1 MEGKK
6 RTIIIVIG
14 VVLIIACLVVY
25 FIFANKKYTI
35 TFDSDGGSVVEK
47 QIVKRGEKVNKPTD
61 PTRDGY
67 IFIEWDLGSSIYDF
81 SAKVTR
87 NLILKAVWKEQEG
100 GKVTYVVNFNTDGGN
115 SVSNQIINKDGTI
128 TKPQDP
134 VRDGYK
140 FLGWYSNNV
149 LFDFNTPITK
159 NLELVAKWEKAK
171 DNSTTGTTTTTKKN
185 DTTSSTTKKT
195 TTKKNDT
202 TNTTTTKKTTTTTTE
217 AKKYTVKFDSNGG
230 SKVSS
235 KEVTSGSKVTKP
247 SNPTRTGYKFGG
259 WTLNNKAYDFN
270 SKVTSN
276 ITLVAKW
283 TAKTYTVKV
292 SSVDAYSPARIL
304 SVYED
309 GSKISFKQINY
320 TDGTMLCSSKG
331 NINKSDIEGETKLQV
346 VLSDGTKVTAT
357 IKDVKGNVATNNELA
372 PGVYIVTFS
381 ADGYKDVSTG
391 VAVTDKP

>member
-14 VVLIIACLVVY
+14 VVLIIACLVAY

-149 LFDFNTPITK
+149 LFDFNTPIAK

-235 KEVTSGSKVTKP
+235 KEVTSGSKVSKP

-292 SSVDAYSPARIL
+292 SSVDEYSPARIL

-357 IKDVKGNVATNNELA
+357 IK
-372 PGVYIVTFS
+372 
-381 ADGYKDVSTG
+381 
-391 VAVTDKP
+391 

>member
-14 VVLIIACLVVY
+14 VVLIIACLVAY

-149 LFDFNTPITK
+149 LFDFNTPVTK

-292 SSVDAYSPARIL
+292 SSVDEYSPARIL

-357 IKDVKGNVATNNELA
+357 IK
-372 PGVYIVTFS
+372 
-381 ADGYKDVSTG
+381 
-391 VAVTDKP
+391 

>member
-14 VVLIIACLVVY
+14 VVLIIACLVAY

-100 GKVTYVVNFNTDGGN
+100 GKVTYVINFNTDGGN

-149 LFDFNTPITK
+149 LFDFNTPVTT

-202 TNTTTTKKTTTTTTE
+202 TNTTTTKKTTTNTTE
-217 AKKYTVKFDSNGG
+217 AKKYTVTFDSNGG

-235 KEVTSGSKVTKP
+235 KEVTSGSKVSKP

-292 SSVDAYSPARIL
+292 SSVDEYSPARIL

-357 IKDVKGNVATNNELA
+357 IK
-372 PGVYIVTFS
+372 
-381 ADGYKDVSTG
+381 
-391 VAVTDKP
+391 

>member
-14 VVLIIACLVVY
+14 VVLIIACLVAY

-149 LFDFNTPITK
+149 LFDFNTPVTT

-171 DNSTTGTTTTTKKN
+171 DNSTTATTTTTKKN

-235 KEVTSGSKVTKP
+235 KEVTSGSKVSKP

-320 TDGTMLCSSKG
+320 TDGIKLCSSNG
-331 NINKSDIEGETKLQV
+331 NVNKSDIDGLSKLQV

-357 IKDVKGNVATNNELA
+357 IK
-372 PGVYIVTFS
+372 
-381 ADGYKDVSTG
+381 
-391 VAVTDKP
+391 

>member
-14 VVLIIACLVVY
+14 VVLIIACLVAY

-235 KEVTSGSKVTKP
+235 KEVTSGSKVSKP
-247 SNPTRTGYKFGG
+247 SNPTRTGYKFSG

-331 NINKSDIEGETKLQV
+331 NINKSDIEGETKLQI

-357 IKDVKGNVATNNELA
+357 IK
-372 PGVYIVTFS
+372 
-381 ADGYKDVSTG
+381 
-391 VAVTDKP
+391 

>member
-14 VVLIIACLVVY
+14 VVLIIACLVAY

-149 LFDFNTPITK
+149 LFDFNTPVTT

-171 DNSTTGTTTTTKKN
+171 DNSTTATTTTTKKN

-202 TNTTTTKKTTTTTTE
+202 TNTTTTKKATTTTTE

-235 KEVTSGSKVTKP
+235 KEVTSGSKVSKP

-292 SSVDAYSPARIL
+292 SVVDEYSPARIL

-320 TDGTMLCSSKG
+320 TDGIKLCSSNG
-331 NINKSDIEGETKLQV
+331 NVNKSDIDGLSKLQV

-357 IKDVKGNVATNNELA
+357 IK
-372 PGVYIVTFS
+372 
-381 ADGYKDVSTG
+381 
-391 VAVTDKP
+391 

>member
-14 VVLIIACLVVY
+14 VVLIIACLVAY

-247 SNPTRTGYKFGG
+247 SNPTRTGYKFSG

-292 SSVDAYSPARIL
+292 SSVDEYSPARIL

-331 NINKSDIEGETKLQV
+331 NINKSDINGLSKLQV

-357 IKDVKGNVATNNELA
+357 IK
-372 PGVYIVTFS
+372 
-381 ADGYKDVSTG
+381 
-391 VAVTDKP
+391 

>member
-14 VVLIIACLVVY
+14 VVLIIACLVAY

-87 NLILKAVWKEQEG
+87 NLILKAIWKEQEG

-115 SVSNQIINKDGTI
+115 SVSNQIINKDKTI
-128 TKPQDP
+128 IKPQDP

-149 LFDFNTPITK
+149 LFDFNTPVTT
-159 NLELVAKWEKAK
+159 NLELVAKWEKVK

-202 TNTTTTKKTTTTTTE
+202 TNTTTKKTTTNTTE
-217 AKKYTVKFDSNGG
+217 VKKYTVTFDSNGG

-235 KEVTSGSKVTKP
+235 KEVTSGSKVSKP

-292 SSVDAYSPARIL
+292 SSVDEYSPARIL

-320 TDGTMLCSSKG
+320 TDGIKLCSSNG
-331 NINKSDIEGETKLQV
+331 NVNKSDIEGLSKLQV

-357 IKDVKGNVATNNELA
+357 IK
-372 PGVYIVTFS
+372 
-381 ADGYKDVSTG
+381 
-391 VAVTDKP
+391 

>member
-14 VVLIIACLVVY
+14 VVLIIACLVAY

-149 LFDFNTPITK
+149 LFDFNTPVTT

-171 DNSTTGTTTTTKKN
+171 DNSTTTTTTTTKKN

-202 TNTTTTKKTTTTTTE
+202 TNTTTTKKTTTNTTE

-235 KEVTSGSKVTKP
+235 KEVTSGSKVSKP

-292 SSVDAYSPARIL
+292 SSVDEYSPARIL

-331 NINKSDIEGETKLQV
+331 NVNKSDIEGVSKLQV

-357 IKDVKGNVATNNELA
+357 IK
-372 PGVYIVTFS
+372 
-381 ADGYKDVSTG
+381 
-391 VAVTDKP
+391 

>member
-14 VVLIIACLVVY
+14 VVLIIACLVIY
-25 FIFANKKYTI
+25 FIFDNKKYTI

-87 NLILKAVWKEQEG
+87 NLILKAIWKEQEG

-149 LFDFNTPITK
+149 LFDFNTPVTK
-159 NLELVAKWEKAK
+159 NLELVAKWEKVK

-217 AKKYTVKFDSNGG
+217 AKKYTVTFDSNGG

-235 KEVTSGSKVTKP
+235 KEVTSGSKVSKP
-247 SNPTRTGYKFGG
+247 SNPTRTGYKFSG

-292 SSVDAYSPARIL
+292 SSVDEYSPARIL

-331 NINKSDIEGETKLQV
+331 NINKSDINGLSKLQV

-357 IKDVKGNVATNNELA
+357 IK
-372 PGVYIVTFS
+372 
-381 ADGYKDVSTG
+381 
-391 VAVTDKP
+391 

>member
-14 VVLIIACLVVY
+14 VVLIIACLVAY

-100 GKVTYVVNFNTDGGN
+100 GKVTYVINFNTDGGN

-149 LFDFNTPITK
+149 LFDFSTPVTT

-292 SSVDAYSPARIL
+292 SSVDEYSPARIL

-320 TDGTMLCSSKG
+320 TDGLKLCSSNG
-331 NINKSDIEGETKLQV
+331 NINKSDIEGLSKLQV
-346 VLSDGTKVTAT
+346 VLNDGTKVTAT
-357 IKDVKGNVATNNELA
+357 IK
-372 PGVYIVTFS
+372 
-381 ADGYKDVSTG
+381 
-391 VAVTDKP
+391 

>member
-14 VVLIIACLVVY
+14 VVLIIACLVAY

-87 NLILKAVWKEQEG
+87 NLILKAIWKEQEG

-149 LFDFNTPITK
+149 LFDFNTPVTT

-171 DNSTTGTTTTTKKN
+171 DNSTTATTTTTKK
-185 DTTSSTTKKT
+185 TTTT

-217 AKKYTVKFDSNGG
+217 AKKYTVTFDSNGG

-235 KEVTSGSKVTKP
+235 KEVTSGSKVSKP

-259 WTLNNKAYDFN
+259 WTLNNKTYDFN

-292 SSVDAYSPARIL
+292 SVVDEYSPARIL

-320 TDGTMLCSSKG
+320 TDGLKLCSSNG
-331 NINKSDIEGETKLQV
+331 NVNKSDIEGVSKLQV

-357 IKDVKGNVATNNELA
+357 IK
-372 PGVYIVTFS
+372 
-381 ADGYKDVSTG
+381 
-391 VAVTDKP
+391 

>member
-1 MEGKK
+1 MEDKK

-14 VVLIIACLVVY
+14 VVLIIACLVAY

-149 LFDFNTPITK
+149 LFDFNTPVTT

-185 DTTSSTTKKT
+185 DTTNSTTKKT

-235 KEVTSGSKVTKP
+235 KEVTSGSKVSKP

-283 TAKTYTVKV
+283 TSKTYTVKV
-292 SSVDAYSPARIL
+292 SSVDEYSPARIL

-331 NINKSDIEGETKLQV
+331 NINKSDINGLSKLQV

-357 IKDVKGNVATNNELA
+357 IK
-372 PGVYIVTFS
+372 
-381 ADGYKDVSTG
+381 
-391 VAVTDKP
+391 

>member
-14 VVLIIACLVVY
+14 VVLIIACLVAY

-115 SVSNQIINKDGTI
+115 SISNQIINKDGTI

-149 LFDFNTPITK
+149 LFDFSTPVTT

-185 DTTSSTTKKT
+185 DTTNTTTKKT

-202 TNTTTTKKTTTTTTE
+202 TNTTTTKKTTTNTTE

-235 KEVTSGSKVTKP
+235 KEVTSGSKVSKP

-292 SSVDAYSPARIL
+292 SSVDEYSPARIL

-357 IKDVKGNVATNNELA
+357 IK
-372 PGVYIVTFS
+372 
-381 ADGYKDVSTG
+381 
-391 VAVTDKP
+391 

>member
-14 VVLIIACLVVY
+14 VILIIACLVIY
-25 FIFANKKYTI
+25 FIFDNKKYTI

-87 NLILKAVWKEQEG
+87 NLILKAIWKEQEG

-115 SVSNQIINKDGTI
+115 SVSNQIINKDETI

-149 LFDFNTPITK
+149 LFDFNTPVTK

-171 DNSTTGTTTTTKKN
+171 DNSTTGTTT
-185 DTTSSTTKKT
+185 TTKKT

-217 AKKYTVKFDSNGG
+217 AKKYTVTFDSNGG
-230 SKVSS
+230 SKVS
-235 KEVTSGSKVTKP
+235 KP
-247 SNPTRTGYKFGG
+247 SNPTRTGYKFSG

-292 SSVDAYSPARIL
+292 SSVDEYSPARIL

-320 TDGTMLCSSKG
+320 TDGTMLCSSNG
-331 NINKSDIEGETKLQV
+331 NVNMSDIEGLSKLQV

-357 IKDVKGNVATNNELA
+357 IK
-372 PGVYIVTFS
+372 
-381 ADGYKDVSTG
+381 
-391 VAVTDKP
+391 

>member
-14 VVLIIACLVVY
+14 VVLIIACLVAY

-159 NLELVAKWEKAK
+159 NLELIAKWEKAK

-235 KEVTSGSKVTKP
+235 KEVTSGSKVSKP

-283 TAKTYTVKV
+283 TSKTYTVKV
-292 SSVDAYSPARIL
+292 SSVDEYSPARIL

-320 TDGTMLCSSKG
+320 TDGLKLCSSNG
-331 NINKSDIEGETKLQV
+331 NVNKSDIDGLSKLQV

-357 IKDVKGNVATNNELA
+357 IK
-372 PGVYIVTFS
+372 
-381 ADGYKDVSTG
+381 
-391 VAVTDKP
+391 

>member
-14 VVLIIACLVVY
+14 VVLIIACLVIY
-25 FIFANKKYTI
+25 FIFDNKKYTI

-87 NLILKAVWKEQEG
+87 NLILKAIWKEQEG

-115 SVSNQIINKDGTI
+115 SISNQIINKDGTI

-149 LFDFNTPITK
+149 LFDFNTPVTK

-202 TNTTTTKKTTTTTTE
+202 TNTTTTKKTTTNTTE

-235 KEVTSGSKVTKP
+235 KEVTSGSKVSKP
-247 SNPTRTGYKFGG
+247 SNPTRTGYKFSG

-320 TDGTMLCSSKG
+320 TDGIKLCSSNG
-331 NINKSDIEGETKLQV
+331 NVNMSDIEGLSKLQV

-357 IKDVKGNVATNNELA
+357 IK
-372 PGVYIVTFS
+372 
-381 ADGYKDVSTG
+381 
-391 VAVTDKP
+391 

>member
-14 VVLIIACLVVY
+14 VVLIIACLVAY

-149 LFDFNTPITK
+149 LFDFSTPVTT

-320 TDGTMLCSSKG
+320 TDGIKLCSSNG
-331 NINKSDIEGETKLQV
+331 NVNMSDIEGLSKLQV

-357 IKDVKGNVATNNELA
+357 IK
-372 PGVYIVTFS
+372 
-381 ADGYKDVSTG
+381 
-391 VAVTDKP
+391 

>member
-14 VVLIIACLVVY
+14 VVLIIACLVAY

-149 LFDFNTPITK
+149 LFDFNTPVTT
-159 NLELVAKWEKAK
+159 NLELVAKWEKVK

-185 DTTSSTTKKT
+185 DTTNSTTKKT

-235 KEVTSGSKVTKP
+235 KEVTSGSKVSKP

-283 TAKTYTVKV
+283 TSKTYTVKV
-292 SSVDAYSPARIL
+292 SSVDGYSPARIL

-320 TDGTMLCSSKG
+320 TDGIKLCSSNG
-331 NINKSDIEGETKLQV
+331 NVNKSDIDGLSKLQV

-357 IKDVKGNVATNNELA
+357 IK
-372 PGVYIVTFS
+372 
-381 ADGYKDVSTG
+381 
-391 VAVTDKP
+391 

>member
-14 VVLIIACLVVY
+14 VVLIIACLVIY
-25 FIFANKKYTI
+25 FIFDNKKYTI

-87 NLILKAVWKEQEG
+87 NLILKAIWKEQEG

-149 LFDFNTPITK
+149 LFDFNTPVTT

-171 DNSTTGTTTTTKKN
+171 DNSTTGTTTTTKK
-185 DTTSSTTKKT
+185 T

-202 TNTTTTKKTTTTTTE
+202 TNTTTTKKTTTNTTE
-217 AKKYTVKFDSNGG
+217 AKKYTVTFDSNGG

-235 KEVTSGSKVTKP
+235 KEVTSGSKVSKP
-247 SNPTRTGYKFGG
+247 SNPTRTGYKFSG

-320 TDGTMLCSSKG
+320 TDGIKLCSSNG
-331 NINKSDIEGETKLQV
+331 NVNMSDIEGLSKLQV

-357 IKDVKGNVATNNELA
+357 IK
-372 PGVYIVTFS
+372 
-381 ADGYKDVSTG
+381 
-391 VAVTDKP
+391 

>member
-14 VVLIIACLVVY
+14 VVLIIACLVAY

-159 NLELVAKWEKAK
+159 NLELIAKWEKAK
-171 DNSTTGTTTTTKKN
+171 DNSTTATTTTTKKN

-235 KEVTSGSKVTKP
+235 KEVTSGSKVSKP

-292 SSVDAYSPARIL
+292 SSVDEYSPARIL

-320 TDGTMLCSSKG
+320 TDGLKLCSSNG
-331 NINKSDIEGETKLQV
+331 NINKSDIEGLSKLQV
-346 VLSDGTKVTAT
+346 VLNDGTKVTAT
-357 IKDVKGNVATNNELA
+357 IK
-372 PGVYIVTFS
+372 
-381 ADGYKDVSTG
+381 
-391 VAVTDKP
+391 

>member
-14 VVLIIACLVVY
+14 VVLIIACLVAY

-47 QIVKRGEKVNKPTD
+47 QIVKRGEKVNKPID

-159 NLELVAKWEKAK
+159 NLELIAKWEKAK

-235 KEVTSGSKVTKP
+235 KEVTSGSKVSKP

-320 TDGTMLCSSKG
+320 TDGIKLCSSNG
-331 NINKSDIEGETKLQV
+331 NVNKSDIDGLSKLQV

-357 IKDVKGNVATNNELA
+357 IK
-372 PGVYIVTFS
+372 
-381 ADGYKDVSTG
+381 
-391 VAVTDKP
+391 

>member
-14 VVLIIACLVVY
+14 VVLIIACLVAY

-171 DNSTTGTTTTTKKN
+171 DNSTTGTTTTTKK
-185 DTTSSTTKKT
+185 
-195 TTKKNDT
+195 
-202 TNTTTTKKTTTTTTE
+202 TTTTTTE

-292 SSVDAYSPARIL
+292 SSVDEYSPARIL

-320 TDGTMLCSSKG
+320 TDGLKLCSSNG

-357 IKDVKGNVATNNELA
+357 IK
-372 PGVYIVTFS
+372 
-381 ADGYKDVSTG
+381 
-391 VAVTDKP
+391 

>member
-14 VVLIIACLVVY
+14 VVLIIACLVIY
-25 FIFANKKYTI
+25 FIFDNKKYTI

-87 NLILKAVWKEQEG
+87 NLILKAIWKEQEG

-149 LFDFNTPITK
+149 LFDFNTPVTK
-159 NLELVAKWEKAK
+159 NLELVAKWEKVK
-171 DNSTTGTTTTTKKN
+171 DNSTTGTTT
-185 DTTSSTTKKT
+185 TTKKT

-217 AKKYTVKFDSNGG
+217 AKKYTVTFDSNGG

-235 KEVTSGSKVTKP
+235 KEVTSGSKVSKP
-247 SNPTRTGYKFGG
+247 SNPTRTGYKFSG

-292 SSVDAYSPARIL
+292 SSVDEYSPARIL

-331 NINKSDIEGETKLQV
+331 NINKSDINGLSKLQV

-357 IKDVKGNVATNNELA
+357 IK
-372 PGVYIVTFS
+372 
-381 ADGYKDVSTG
+381 
-391 VAVTDKP
+391 

>member
-14 VVLIIACLVVY
+14 VILIIACLVIY
-25 FIFANKKYTI
+25 FIFDNKKYTI

-87 NLILKAVWKEQEG
+87 NLILKAIWKEQEG

-115 SVSNQIINKDGTI
+115 SISNQIINKDGTI

-149 LFDFNTPITK
+149 LFDFNTPVTK

-202 TNTTTTKKTTTTTTE
+202 TNTTTTKKTTTNTTE
-217 AKKYTVKFDSNGG
+217 AKKYTVTFDSNGG

-235 KEVTSGSKVTKP
+235 KEVTSGSKVSKP
-247 SNPTRTGYKFGG
+247 SNPIRTGYKFSG

-320 TDGTMLCSSKG
+320 TDGIKLCSSNG
-331 NINKSDIEGETKLQV
+331 NVNMSDIEGLSKLQV

-357 IKDVKGNVATNNELA
+357 IK
-372 PGVYIVTFS
+372 
-381 ADGYKDVSTG
+381 
-391 VAVTDKP
+391 

>member
-14 VVLIIACLVVY
+14 VVLIIACLVAY

-185 DTTSSTTKKT
+185 DTTNSTTKKT

-235 KEVTSGSKVTKP
+235 KEVTSGSKVSKP

-292 SSVDAYSPARIL
+292 SSVDEYSPARIL

-357 IKDVKGNVATNNELA
+357 IK
-372 PGVYIVTFS
+372 
-381 ADGYKDVSTG
+381 
-391 VAVTDKP
+391 

>member
-14 VVLIIACLVVY
+14 VVLIIACLVIY

-115 SVSNQIINKDGTI
+115 SISNQIINKDGTI

-149 LFDFNTPITK
+149 LFDFSTPVTT

-171 DNSTTGTTTTTKKN
+171 DNSTTATTTTTKKN

-230 SKVSS
+230 SKVS
-235 KEVTSGSKVTKP
+235 KP

-292 SSVDAYSPARIL
+292 SSVDEYSPARIL

-320 TDGTMLCSSKG
+320 TDGLKLCSSNG

-357 IKDVKGNVATNNELA
+357 IK
-372 PGVYIVTFS
+372 
-381 ADGYKDVSTG
+381 
-391 VAVTDKP
+391 

>member
-14 VVLIIACLVVY
+14 VVLIIACLVAY

-149 LFDFNTPITK
+149 LFDFNTPVTT
-159 NLELVAKWEKAK
+159 NLELVAKWEKVK

-235 KEVTSGSKVTKP
+235 KEVTSGSKVSKP

-259 WTLNNKAYDFN
+259 WTINNKAYDFN

-292 SSVDAYSPARIL
+292 SSVDEYSPARIL

-320 TDGTMLCSSKG
+320 TDGIKLCSSNG
-331 NINKSDIEGETKLQV
+331 NVNKSDIEGLSKLQV

-357 IKDVKGNVATNNELA
+357 IK
-372 PGVYIVTFS
+372 
-381 ADGYKDVSTG
+381 
-391 VAVTDKP
+391 

>member
-14 VVLIIACLVVY
+14 VVLIIACLVAY

-217 AKKYTVKFDSNGG
+217 AKKYTVTFDSNGG

-292 SSVDAYSPARIL
+292 SSVDEYSPARIL

-320 TDGTMLCSSKG
+320 TDGIKLCSSNG
-331 NINKSDIEGETKLQV
+331 NVNMSDIEGLSKLQV

-357 IKDVKGNVATNNELA
+357 IK
-372 PGVYIVTFS
+372 
-381 ADGYKDVSTG
+381 
-391 VAVTDKP
+391 

>member
-14 VVLIIACLVVY
+14 VVLIIACLVIY
-25 FIFANKKYTI
+25 FIFDNKKYTI

-87 NLILKAVWKEQEG
+87 NLILKAIWKEQEG

-149 LFDFNTPITK
+149 LFDFNTPVTK

-171 DNSTTGTTTTTKKN
+171 DNSTTGTTTTTKK
-185 DTTSSTTKKT
+185 T

-202 TNTTTTKKTTTTTTE
+202 TNTTTKKTTTTTTE
-217 AKKYTVKFDSNGG
+217 AKKYTVTFDSNGG

-235 KEVTSGSKVTKP
+235 KEVTSGSKVSKP
-247 SNPTRTGYKFGG
+247 SNPTRTGYKFSG

-292 SSVDAYSPARIL
+292 SSVDEYSPARIL

-331 NINKSDIEGETKLQV
+331 NINKSDINGLSKLQV

-357 IKDVKGNVATNNELA
+357 IK
-372 PGVYIVTFS
+372 
-381 ADGYKDVSTG
+381 
-391 VAVTDKP
+391 

>member
-14 VVLIIACLVVY
+14 VVLIIACLVAY

-100 GKVTYVVNFNTDGGN
+100 GKVTYVINFNTDGGN

-149 LFDFNTPITK
+149 LFDFNTPVTT
-159 NLELVAKWEKAK
+159 NLELVAKWEKVK

-185 DTTSSTTKKT
+185 DTTNSTTKKT

-292 SSVDAYSPARIL
+292 SSVDEYSPARIL

-331 NINKSDIEGETKLQV
+331 NINKSDINGLSKLQV
-346 VLSDGTKVTAT
+346 VLNDGTKVTAT
-357 IKDVKGNVATNNELA
+357 IK
-372 PGVYIVTFS
+372 
-381 ADGYKDVSTG
+381 
-391 VAVTDKP
+391 

>member
-14 VVLIIACLVVY
+14 VVLIIACLVAY

-292 SSVDAYSPARIL
+292 SSVDEYSPARIL

-320 TDGTMLCSSKG
+320 SDGTKLCSSNG
-331 NINKSDIEGETKLQV
+331 NVNKSDIEGESKLQV
-346 VLSDGTKVTAT
+346 VLNDGTKVTAT
-357 IKDVKGNVATNNELA
+357 IK
-372 PGVYIVTFS
+372 
-381 ADGYKDVSTG
+381 
-391 VAVTDKP
+391 

>member
-14 VVLIIACLVVY
+14 VVLIIACLVAY

-149 LFDFNTPITK
+149 LFDFNTPVTT

-185 DTTSSTTKKT
+185 DTTNSTTKKT

-235 KEVTSGSKVTKP
+235 KEVTSGSKVSKP
-247 SNPTRTGYKFGG
+247 SNPTRTGYKFSG

-283 TAKTYTVKV
+283 TSKTYTVKV
-292 SSVDAYSPARIL
+292 SSVDEYSPARIL

-320 TDGTMLCSSKG
+320 TDGIKLCSSNG
-331 NINKSDIEGETKLQV
+331 NVNMSDIEGLSKLQV

-357 IKDVKGNVATNNELA
+357 IK
-372 PGVYIVTFS
+372 
-381 ADGYKDVSTG
+381 
-391 VAVTDKP
+391 

>member
-14 VVLIIACLVVY
+14 VVLIIACLVAY

-87 NLILKAVWKEQEG
+87 NLILKAIWKEQEG

-115 SVSNQIINKDGTI
+115 SVSNQIINKDKTI
-128 TKPQDP
+128 IKPQDP

-149 LFDFNTPITK
+149 LFDFNTPVTT
-159 NLELVAKWEKAK
+159 NLELVAKWEKVK

-202 TNTTTTKKTTTTTTE
+202 TNTTTKKTTTNTTE
-217 AKKYTVKFDSNGG
+217 VKKYTVTFDSNGG

-235 KEVTSGSKVTKP
+235 KEVTSGSKVSKP
-247 SNPTRTGYKFGG
+247 SNPTRTGYKFSG

-276 ITLVAKW
+276 IILVAKW

-292 SSVDAYSPARIL
+292 SVVDEYSPARIL

-320 TDGTMLCSSKG
+320 TDGTKLCSSNG
-331 NINKSDIEGETKLQV
+331 NVNKSDINDVSKLQV

-357 IKDVKGNVATNNELA
+357 IK
-372 PGVYIVTFS
+372 
-381 ADGYKDVSTG
+381 
-391 VAVTDKP
+391 

>member
-14 VVLIIACLVVY
+14 VVLIIACLVAY

-115 SVSNQIINKDGTI
+115 SISNQIINKDGTI

-149 LFDFNTPITK
+149 LFDFNTPVTT

-185 DTTSSTTKKT
+185 DTT
-195 TTKKNDT
+195 
-202 TNTTTTKKTTTTTTE
+202 NTTTTKKTTTTTTE
-217 AKKYTVKFDSNGG
+217 AKKYTVTFDSNGG

-292 SSVDAYSPARIL
+292 SSVDEYSPARIL

-320 TDGTMLCSSKG
+320 TDGIKLCSSNG
-331 NINKSDIEGETKLQV
+331 NINKSDIEGLSKLQV
-346 VLSDGTKVTAT
+346 VLNDGTKVTAT
-357 IKDVKGNVATNNELA
+357 IK
-372 PGVYIVTFS
+372 
-381 ADGYKDVSTG
+381 
-391 VAVTDKP
+391 

>member
-14 VVLIIACLVVY
+14 VVLIIACLVAY

-115 SVSNQIINKDGTI
+115 SISNQIINKDGTI

-149 LFDFNTPITK
+149 LFDFSTPITK
-159 NLELVAKWEKAK
+159 NLELIAKWEKAK

-202 TNTTTTKKTTTTTTE
+202 TNTTTTKKTTTNTTE
-217 AKKYTVKFDSNGG
+217 AKKYTVTFDSNGG

-235 KEVTSGSKVTKP
+235 KEVTSGSKVSKP

-292 SSVDAYSPARIL
+292 SSVDEYSPARIL

-357 IKDVKGNVATNNELA
+357 IK
-372 PGVYIVTFS
+372 
-381 ADGYKDVSTG
+381 
-391 VAVTDKP
+391 

>member
-14 VVLIIACLVVY
+14 VVLIIACLVAY

-149 LFDFNTPITK
+149 LFDFNTPVTT
-159 NLELVAKWEKAK
+159 NLELVAKWEKVK
-171 DNSTTGTTTTTKKN
+171 DNSTTGTTTTTKN

-235 KEVTSGSKVTKP
+235 KEVTSGSKVSKP

-292 SSVDAYSPARIL
+292 SSVDEYSPARIL

-346 VLSDGTKVTAT
+346 VLNDGTKVTAT
-357 IKDVKGNVATNNELA
+357 IK
-372 PGVYIVTFS
+372 
-381 ADGYKDVSTG
+381 
-391 VAVTDKP
+391 

>member
-14 VVLIIACLVVY
+14 VVLIIACLVIY
-25 FIFANKKYTI
+25 FIFDNKKYTI

-87 NLILKAVWKEQEG
+87 NLILKAIWKEQEG

-149 LFDFNTPITK
+149 LFDFNTPVTK

-202 TNTTTTKKTTTTTTE
+202 TNTTTTKKTTTNTTE

-235 KEVTSGSKVTKP
+235 KEVTSGSKVSKP
-247 SNPTRTGYKFGG
+247 SNPTRTGYKFSG

-320 TDGTMLCSSKG
+320 TDGIKLCSSNG
-331 NINKSDIEGETKLQV
+331 NVNMSDIEGLSKLQV

-357 IKDVKGNVATNNELA
+357 IK
-372 PGVYIVTFS
+372 
-381 ADGYKDVSTG
+381 
-391 VAVTDKP
+391 

>member
-14 VVLIIACLVVY
+14 VVLIIACLVAY

-115 SVSNQIINKDGTI
+115 SISNQIINKDGTI

-149 LFDFNTPITK
+149 LFDFSTPITK
-159 NLELVAKWEKAK
+159 NLELIAKWEKAK
-171 DNSTTGTTTTTKKN
+171 DNSTTGTTTN
-185 DTTSSTTKKT
+185 
-195 TTKKNDT
+195 
-202 TNTTTTKKTTTTTTE
+202 TTE
-217 AKKYTVKFDSNGG
+217 AKKYTVTFDSNGG

-235 KEVTSGSKVTKP
+235 KEVTSGSKVSKP

-292 SSVDAYSPARIL
+292 SSVDEYSPARIL

-357 IKDVKGNVATNNELA
+357 IK
-372 PGVYIVTFS
+372 
-381 ADGYKDVSTG
+381 
-391 VAVTDKP
+391 

>member
-14 VVLIIACLVVY
+14 VVLIIACLVAY

-87 NLILKAVWKEQEG
+87 NLILKAIWKEQEG

-149 LFDFNTPITK
+149 LFDFNTPVTT

-171 DNSTTGTTTTTKKN
+171 DNSTTATTTTTKK
-185 DTTSSTTKKT
+185 TTTT

-217 AKKYTVKFDSNGG
+217 AKKYTVTFDSNGG

-235 KEVTSGSKVTKP
+235 KEVTSGSKVSKP
-247 SNPTRTGYKFGG
+247 SNPTRTGYKFSG

-292 SSVDAYSPARIL
+292 SSVDEYSPARIL

-320 TDGTMLCSSKG
+320 TDGIKLCSSNG
-331 NINKSDIEGETKLQV
+331 NVNKSDIDGLSKLQV

-357 IKDVKGNVATNNELA
+357 IK
-372 PGVYIVTFS
+372 
-381 ADGYKDVSTG
+381 
-391 VAVTDKP
+391 